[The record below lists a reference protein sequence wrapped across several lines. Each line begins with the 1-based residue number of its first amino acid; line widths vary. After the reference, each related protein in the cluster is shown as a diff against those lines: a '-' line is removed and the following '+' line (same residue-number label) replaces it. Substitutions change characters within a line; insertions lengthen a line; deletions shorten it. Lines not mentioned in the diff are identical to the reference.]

1 MVVLIYNSNLSVQVI
16 LSLLRRNR
24 TELTERE
31 LVHTRKPTCVLEI
44 TKLSNDNIGLSYK
57 TMLKT
62 YGIIL
67 VSQLLTVC
75 ISKSSYNVVD
85 ILFIPGPVSDLLN
98 IRLKERSLINKFLNI
113 L

>member
-1 MVVLIYNSNLSVQVI
+1 M
-16 LSLLRRNR
+16 LRRNH

-44 TKLSNDNIGLSYK
+44 SRLSNDNIGLSYK

-62 YGIIL
+62 YKIIL
-67 VSQLLTVC
+67 VSQLLIVC
-75 ISKSSYNVVD
+75 ISKSSYSVID
-85 ILFIPGPVSDLLN
+85 ILFIPGPVSDLRN
-98 IRLKERSLINKFLNI
+98 IRLKERSLINKLLNI